1 MASRTRILLFVV
13 VLITLSWGVY
23 ECKYYY
29 SYYADL
35 KDRPWAYSR
44 DENTPLL
51 VGTWQGEFRDP
62 DNVAKTIRL
71 TIEPPVSDEE
81 RSRKAARRTRKRSS
95 FSRTDKKWFGG
106 EATVTSAR
114 GKEEYNLSGHVRTD
128 DGHQLGPVRFS
139 TDDGIGPVRSNFNLH
154 SASEGGTWQGDELTL
169 TIGFTYT
176 TKTGSS
182 HWSSADPRYDKKATI
197 HFSRIKP

>member
-1 MASRTRILLFVV
+1 MSRGIRLLLVV
-13 VLITLSWGVY
+13 IALIALSWAVY

-29 SYYADL
+29 SYYTDL
-35 KDRPWAYSR
+35 TARPWAYNR
-44 DENTPLL
+44 DENAPLL

-71 TIEPPVSDEE
+71 TIEPPVSEEE

-106 EATVTSAR
+106 EANITSVR
-114 GKEEYNLSGHVRTD
+114 GKEEYSLSGHVRTD
-128 DGHQLGPVRFS
+128 DGHQLGSVRFS
-139 TDDGIGPVRSNFNLH
+139 TEDGIGPIRSNFNLQ
-154 SASEGGTWQGDELTL
+154 SASDGGTWQGDELTL
-169 TIGFTYT
+169 TIGFTYIT
-176 TKTGSS
+176 QTGAS
-182 HWSSADPRYDKKATI
+182 HWSSADPRYDKKVTI

>member
-1 MASRTRILLFVV
+1 MSRGTRLLVV
-13 VLITLSWGVY
+13 IVALIALSWAVY

-62 DNVAKTIRL
+62 DNIAKTIRL
-71 TIEPPVSDEE
+71 TIEPPVSEEE
-81 RSRKAARRTRKRSS
+81 RSRNAARRTRKRSS
-95 FSRTDKKWFGG
+95 FSRTDKTGFGG
-106 EATVTSAR
+106 TATVASVR
-114 GKEEYNLSGHVRTD
+114 GKEAYELSGHVRTE
-128 DGHQLGPVRFS
+128 DGHQLGPIRFS
-139 TDDGIGPVRSNFNLH
+139 TDDGRGPIRNSFRLQA
-154 SASEGGTWQGDELTL
+154 ASEGGTWQGDALTL
-169 TIGFTYT
+169 TLGFAYT

-182 HWSSADPRYDKKATI
+182 YWSSADPRFNKKVTV
-197 HFSRIKP
+197 HLSRIKP